1 MEDLAWTCHDCW
13 PGDRNA
19 RFELMQ
25 QCPSSYYRKLWLADL
40 MIPTMNVADEWK
52 VETEQ
57 DREEVRAQLQRI
69 LESHPFRN
77 SKRYPALLS
86 HSVHCTL
93 SGATDRLR
101 ERQLGVELFGRSYD
115 YDTNADPIVRV
126 TAGEVR
132 KRLAQFYA
140 GDGRD
145 DNLRVSIPPGTYVAH
160 FHAVDA
166 NPFPID
172 LSTAILPIP
181 DLDLPADPT
190 WVARHWI
197 AILGVVAA
205 VAVLILAFF
214 ALRDRSAKRLFWSD
228 FLDGHKTIP
237 TVVGQ
242 NEETSDSTVPVDQT
256 PLAVDIHRQ
265 SQLLSLSDAS
275 ATLSICSTIAQHDR
289 SCAIYAAP
297 TVDISGLK
305 NRSILLVGDYN
316 NDWVIRLTNSLPYH
330 FGPGTHSVIDMKT
343 NKPMGSVDYQ
353 LPRDLIHADYG
364 IVAHFHSDVTD
375 GNALVIAGV
384 GPMSTEAAAEFINS
398 EAHLKE
404 IYKLSPAHW
413 NGKNF
418 EVALETDIVD
428 GSPGHTR
435 IIGSSFW

>member
-1 MEDLAWTCHDCW
+1 
-13 PGDRNA
+13 
-19 RFELMQ
+19 
-25 QCPSSYYRKLWLADL
+25 

-69 LESHPFRN
+69 LESHHFRN
-77 SKRYPALLS
+77 SKRYPALLR
-86 HSVHCTL
+86 HSVHRTL
-93 SGATDRLR
+93 SGETDRLR

-115 YDTNADPIVRV
+115 YDTNDDPIVRV

-145 DNLRVSIPPGTYVAH
+145 DNLRINIPPGTYVAH

-166 NPFPID
+166 IPFPVD
-172 LSTAILPIP
+172 LSTVVIP
-181 DLDLPADPT
+181 VSDLDHPADPT
-190 WVARHWI
+190 GRSRPWV
-197 AILGVVAA
+197 AILGVVVVVAA
-205 VAVLILAFF
+205 LSLAFF

-237 TVVGQ
+237 AVVGQ
-242 NEETSDSTVPVDQT
+242 NGESSDSTVPVDQT
-256 PLAVDIHRQ
+256 PLTVDIHRQ
-265 SQLLSLSDAS
+265 VRLLSLSDAS
-275 ATLSICSTIAQHDR
+275 ATLSICSIIARYNR
-289 SCAIYAAP
+289 SCAMYAAP

-330 FGPGTHSVIDMKT
+330 FGPETQHSVIYMKT

-364 IVAHFHSDVTD
+364 IVARFHSDVTD

-384 GPMSTEAAAEFINS
+384 GPMSTEAAAEFVTS

-413 NGKNF
+413 KGKNF

>member
-1 MEDLAWTCHDCW
+1 
-13 PGDRNA
+13 
-19 RFELMQ
+19 
-25 QCPSSYYRKLWLADL
+25 
-40 MIPTMNVADEWK
+40 MIPTMNVTDEWK

-69 LESHPFRN
+69 LESQHFRN

-93 SGATDRLR
+93 GGETDRLR
-101 ERQLGVELFGRSYD
+101 ERQLGVELFGRSCD

-126 TAGEVR
+126 IAGEVR

-140 GDGRD
+140 GDRRD
-145 DNLRVSIPPGTYVAH
+145 DNLRIDIPPGTYVAH

-166 NPFPID
+166 IPFPVD
-172 LSTAILPIP
+172 LSTVVLPVP
-181 DLDLPADPT
+181 DLDHHADPAGGARP
-190 WVARHWI
+190 WV

-205 VAVLILAFF
+205 VAALSLAFF
-214 ALRDRSAKRLFWSD
+214 ALRDRSAKWPFWSD

-237 TVVGQ
+237 AVVGQ
-242 NEETSDSTVPVDQT
+242 NGESSDSTVPVDQT

-330 FGPGTHSVIDMKT
+330 LGPETQHSVVDMKT

-364 IVAHFHSDVTD
+364 IVARFHSDVTD

-384 GPMSTEAAAEFINS
+384 GPMSTKAAAEFVTS

-413 NGKNF
+413 KGKNF